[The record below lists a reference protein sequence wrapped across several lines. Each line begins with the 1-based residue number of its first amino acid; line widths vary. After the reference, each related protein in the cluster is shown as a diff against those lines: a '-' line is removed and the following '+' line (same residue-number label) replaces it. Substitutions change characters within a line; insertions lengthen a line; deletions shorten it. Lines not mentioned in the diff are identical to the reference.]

1 MIKRILTSL
10 LVVCTLQACTISYKF
25 NGATLNYD
33 IYKTIY
39 ISSFPIRA
47 ALVYAPLQQMF
58 ELELDNMI
66 TRQTRLQVSNNPN
79 SDLTMEGEIT
89 RYELT
94 PQAVGDDAYA
104 TQTRLT
110 IAIRVK
116 YNNNKMPGSD
126 IDQTFSAYRDFSS
139 SELLTD
145 VQEQLCDEIC
155 EEIADLIFNAT
166 IGNW

>member
-10 LVVCTLQACTISYKF
+10 LVIFTLQACTISYKF

-33 IYKTIY
+33 IYRTIY
-39 ISSFPIRA
+39 ISEFPIRA

-58 ELELDNMI
+58 ELEMDDMI
-66 TRQTRLQVSNNPN
+66 TRQTRLQVTNNPN

-89 RYELT
+89 RYDLT
-94 PQAVGDDAYA
+94 PQAVGEDAYA
-104 TQTRLT
+104 SQTRLT

-116 YNNNKMPGSD
+116 YTNNRMPGSD
-126 IDQTFSAYRDFSS
+126 IDQTFSAYRDFPSTQM
-139 SELLTD
+139 LTD
-145 VQEQLCDEIC
+145 VQEQLCNEIC
-155 EEIADLIFNAT
+155 EEIADLIFNST